1 MNFGIDAI
9 IVQDLGLASFLIKN
23 FPDLPIHA
31 STQMTI
37 HNLEGAL
44 EASKLGFKRVVLAR
58 ELSAC
63 EIKHICDN
71 TNIEIETFIHGALCI
86 SYSGQCLFSSMIG
99 ARSGN
104 RGKCAQAC
112 RLPYELLQGNK
123 VLDKGYLLSPKDV
136 CGLPFIPDLI
146 NAGVACFK
154 IEGRMKSPEYVST
167 VTRVYRKYMD
177 KAFEGGKYS
186 IEEQDYKDLMQV
198 FNRGG
203 FSEGHLSGNA
213 NHNLVYKYKPNNM
226 GIYLGQISSFKPG
239 KGHIT
244 VELEDDV
251 CTGDTISI
259 SSEEGSYTV
268 SELMQKNKNL
278 EHATSGQTVTLGR
291 MKGNIFEGSKVYKLA
306 SKELSNKAR
315 LTFSGNE
322 IKKIPLCAKLTVKR
336 NSKISLSIENSICV
350 TLDTFP
356 EEAKSASITKK
367 RLKTQLLKTGNT
379 PYEFSNIDID
389 LDDGLFLP
397 LSVLN
402 DLRRRAL
409 DAYSASCKQGYMR
422 NLPDV
427 PNPGKQETHPYIE
440 NKKISVLLNKI
451 EPDFDYSLLQNVERF
466 YVPISLIAKA
476 KHLCEKCNVYA
487 YLPNVARM
495 PLDELLESAS
505 KCNIKGFV
513 VSHIGQIDKVKKYGL
528 DIIGNYTLN
537 VFNLESASVLHDM
550 GISCYTVA
558 AELEKEA
565 MADLITSS
573 PMCCEMIVYGR
584 LPLMTS
590 HYCLLGQSNLC
601 YKECTGNCKEVYLKD
616 RMGFLFPVLPNPSG
630 TVTTIYNSKITSIAS
645 SCFNTDFVRIDFLD
659 EDVSQMQEIID
670 TVANGDR
677 MEGKDYTNGNLNRE
691 I

>member
-1 MNFGIDAI
+1 M
-9 IVQDLGLASFLIKN
+9 QDLGLASFLIKN

-37 HNLEGAL
+37 HNLEGAFA
-44 EASKLGFKRVVLAR
+44 ASKLGFKRVVLAR
-58 ELSAC
+58 ELSVS

-123 VLDKGYLLSPKDV
+123 SLDKGYLLSPKDV
-136 CGLPFIPDLI
+136 CGLSFIPDLI
-146 NAGVACFK
+146 DAGVSCFK
-154 IEGRMKSPEYVST
+154 IEGRMKSPEYVAT

-177 KAFEGGKYS
+177 KAFEKGQYS
-186 IEEQDYKDLMQV
+186 IDEKDYKDLMQV

-203 FSEGHLSGNA
+203 FSEGHLSGHA
-213 NHNLVYKYKPNNM
+213 NHNLVYKHKPNNM
-226 GIYLGQISSFKPG
+226 GIYLGKISSFKAG

-244 VELEDDV
+244 LKLEDDI
-251 CTGDTISI
+251 CIGDTISI

-268 SELMQKNKNL
+268 SELMQKHTNL
-278 EHATSGQTVTLGR
+278 ECATSGQTVTLGR
-291 MKGNIFEGSKVYKLA
+291 MKGNIFEGDKVYKLA
-306 SKELSNKAR
+306 SKELSAKAR

-322 IKKIPLCAKLTVKR
+322 IKKIPLCPKLSVKR
-336 NSKISLSIENSICV
+336 NSKVSLSIGNSICV
-350 TLDTFP
+350 TSDTFP
-356 EEAKSASITKK
+356 EEAKSASITKEHLC
-367 RLKTQLLKTGNT
+367 RQLLKTGNT
-379 PYEFSNIDID
+379 PYEFSNIDIE

-397 LSVLN
+397 ISVLN

-409 DAYSASCKQGYMR
+409 DAYSTLHKQEYKR
-422 NLPDV
+422 CLIYV
-427 PNPGKQETHPYIE
+427 PNPCNRIHHP
-440 NKKISVLLNKI
+440 NLDSKKVSVLLNKI

-466 YVPISLIAKA
+466 YVPISLIPMTQQ
-476 KHLCEKCNVYA
+476 LCKKCNVYA
-487 YLPNVARM
+487 YLTNVSRT
-495 PLDELLESAS
+495 PLDELLESAN

-513 VSHIGQIDKVKKYGL
+513 VSHIGQIEKVKKYGL

-537 VFNLESASVLHDM
+537 VFNSNSVSTLHDM
-550 GISCYTVA
+550 GVSCYTVA
-558 AELEKEA
+558 AELEKSSIN
-565 MADLITSS
+565 DLLNSS
-573 PMCCEMIVYGR
+573 PICSEMIVYGR
-584 LPLMTS
+584 LPLMTL

-601 YKECTGNCKEVYLKD
+601 YKECTGKCKEVYLKD
-616 RMGFLFPVLPNPSG
+616 RMGFLFPVISNPSG
-630 TVTTIYNSKITSIAS
+630 TITTIYNSKITSISS

-659 EDVSQMQEIID
+659 EEVSQMQEIIN
-670 TVANGDR
+670 TVANGGK
-677 MEGKDYTNGNLNRE
+677 MKGKDYTNGNLNRE